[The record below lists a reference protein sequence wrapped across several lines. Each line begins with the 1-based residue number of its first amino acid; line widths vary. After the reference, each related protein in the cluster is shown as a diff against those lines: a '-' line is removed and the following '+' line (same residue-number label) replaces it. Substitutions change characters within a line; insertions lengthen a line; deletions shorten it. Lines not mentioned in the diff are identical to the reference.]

1 MLKKLSRIGNSLG
14 VILDRPILEL
24 LQIDESTPLELIT
37 DGKVLILRPRRD
49 DADAGSTEADSSK
62 Q

>member
-49 DADAGSTEADSSK
+49 DTDAASSEADSDK